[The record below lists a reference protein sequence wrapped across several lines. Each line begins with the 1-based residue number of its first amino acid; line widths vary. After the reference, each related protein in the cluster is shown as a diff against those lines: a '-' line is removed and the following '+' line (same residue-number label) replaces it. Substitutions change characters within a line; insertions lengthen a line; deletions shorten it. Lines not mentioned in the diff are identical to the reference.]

1 MEATTYVFARKLR
14 VEEREMGEKPEDLDL
29 AGPGWAM
36 LERTKS
42 VIWYRMYVARERVGN
57 EVLEW

>member
-1 MEATTYVFARKLR
+1 MFARKLR

-29 AGPGWAM
+29 AGLGWAM

-42 VIWYRMYVARERVGN
+42 VIWYRMYVARERAGN

>member
-29 AGPGWAM
+29 AGLGWAM